1 MRIKV
6 KIAENNRP
14 FEIHYVDAEAESNV
28 DTFLNGLVMKKLIH
42 VNGMNN
48 FTCSGYKKSELRIQ
62 KLEELFSAGSKIKLT
77 SPAAT
82 LTLTLKGGA
91 EDQVHHWLLDYS
103 EFIKMAHY
111 YYDTTVKENIAPD
124 TVFFIQHNYDK
135 VLARYSNRH
144 LDFYYMDNHFEALTD
159 GLLPTPNMKIHFKSR
174 EELSKDELKWMRS
187 ISFPDKLPKNPVLAG
202 KEIKSQQ
209 DIDEAT
215 VLLHRI
221 ITIIGR
227 FGRAGEPLKKSE
239 TDYPSYVQV
248 GEASTIGYVSL
259 KQLQKLK

>member
-14 FEIHYVDAEAESNV
+14 FEIHYVDAEAESTV

-42 VNGMNN
+42 VNVMNN

-91 EDQVHHWLLDYS
+91 EEQVHHWLFDYS

-111 YYDTTVKENIAPD
+111 YYDTTENAHVAPG
-124 TVFFIQHNYDK
+124 TVFFIQHDYDK
-135 VLARYSNRH
+135 VLIRYSRGH
-144 LDFYYMDNHFEALTD
+144 LDFYYMDNHFEAFTD
-159 GLLPTPNMKIHFKSR
+159 GRLPTPNMKI
-174 EELSKDELKWMRS
+174 
-187 ISFPDKLPKNPVLAG
+187 
-202 KEIKSQQ
+202 
-209 DIDEAT
+209 
-215 VLLHRI
+215 
-221 ITIIGR
+221 
-227 FGRAGEPLKKSE
+227 
-239 TDYPSYVQV
+239 
-248 GEASTIGYVSL
+248 
-259 KQLQKLK
+259 